1 MQNLRKLVVLV
12 LVFVTGTAGSAF
24 AGQQPHILSPS
35 QLSEAM
41 AAKVASRDADRA
53 AVREALA
60 RPEVKNVAAGMG
72 VDMNRLTASVD
83 ALDAAD
89 LGQAA
94 STARQNK
101 QQLGGGDATVTLS
114 TTTII
119 TALLIRIMIIVSVH

>member
-1 MQNLRKLVVLV
+1 MQNLRKFVVLV
-12 LVFVTGTAGSAF
+12 LVLVVGTAGSAF

-41 AAKVASRDADRA
+41 AEKVASRDADRA

-60 RPEVKNVAAGMG
+60 RPEVKNVAAGLG

-83 ALDAAD
+83 TLDAAD

-94 STARQNK
+94 STARQIN
-101 QQLGGGDATVTLS
+101 QQLVGGDSTVTLS

-119 TALLIRIMIIVSVH
+119 IALLILILIIVAVH